1 MVIYISQHGSCRSH
15 SNNVFHFCPP
25 FQFSNKYVSSMV
37 HAFQKVGKG
46 ISYTSINFKNN
57 LK

>member
-1 MVIYISQHGSCRSH
+1 MGHASDLRLSYIPDLPSVI
-15 SNNVFHFCPP
+15 VF
-25 FQFSNKYVSSMV
+25 QNKYVESMV

-46 ISYTSINFKNN
+46 ISYTSINFKIN